1 MAITFELNNNDGY
14 YISTWTGVITNAEML
29 TAYKDFFEG
38 EEWFSGL
45 KELANTSQAD
55 LFNITS
61 LGLRQLAL
69 YTQQVYKENGLA
81 SVRTSAYCPQDL
93 PLKLAKIYESWTKE
107 SPERIK
113 VFSDIQEAESWLMRE
128 N

>member
-1 MAITFELNNNDGY
+1 MPVTFELNNNDGY
-14 YISTWTGVITNAEML
+14 FISTWTGAITNAEML

-38 EEWFSGL
+38 EEWSPAL
-45 KELANTSQAD
+45 NELANTSQAD

-69 YTQQVYKENGLA
+69 YMQQVHKTNGLA

-93 PLKLAKIYESWTKE
+93 PFKLAIIYESWIKE
-107 SPERIK
+107 SPESIK
-113 VFSDIQEAESWLMRE
+113 VFSDVHEAESWLMRK

>member
-1 MAITFELNNNDGY
+1 MPVIFELNNNDGY
-14 YISTWTGVITNAEML
+14 FISTWTGVITSAEML
-29 TAYKDFFEG
+29 AAYKDFFEG
-38 EEWFSGL
+38 EEWSQGL
-45 KELANTSQAD
+45 NELANTSQAD

-61 LGLRQLAL
+61 LGLRQLAI
-69 YTQQVYKENGLA
+69 YMQKVYRTNGLA

-107 SPERIK
+107 SPESIK